1 MLDEGFEVGRWQG
14 VSDDC
19 TEIAQQFAAAQNGQR
34 VFGIGN
40 DNAASDF
47 WLCNAFSMLT
57 T

>member
-1 MLDEGFEVGRWQG
+1 MVGRWLG

-40 DNAASDF
+40 NNAASDF